1 MGSRFTMSRDR
12 LAELRGNTR
21 ENDRGYG
28 RLSDEYDELP
38 PPMPT
43 SYQRSPTPP
52 RSASFQSDRDDYSH
66 RQSPVQPSPA
76 YQKSS
81 RGDRYAE
88 PKYSDHYEMTPPPA
102 KTGGDALASTE
113 GFFNEVEGI
122 KELVRN
128 INDQIIKIEELHSLS
143 LVNINEQQ
151 SEENSHQLDRMVKRT
166 TKLNNQAKD
175 RIKAIELSNARMPP
189 TSGEL
194 PMRKT
199 QHAALKKR
207 FLETI
212 QRYQDI
218 ERTFEKKYR
227 QRVERQIRIG
237 KDGGIKPDASPEEI
251 DQVLDSDEPPQI
263 FAQSLMQQ
271 QRSGQARA
279 VLSEVQNRHVDIKKI
294 ERTILEL
301 HELFIQMNMLVEN
314 QGEMLKEIDMH
325 AQDTVIHLEEG
336 NKHVDRAITSAKA
349 TRKKKWF
356 CVILVIILLIVA
368 AFCIWWFAFKH
379 KGVTLP
385 GATS

>member
-166 TKLNNQAKD
+166 TKMNNQAKD

-227 QRVERQIRIG
+227 QRVERQIRIV
-237 KDGGIKPDASPEEI
+237 KPDASPEEI

-385 GATS
+385 GAT

>member
-21 ENDRGYG
+21 ESDRGYG

-38 PPMPT
+38 PPIP
-43 SYQRSPTPP
+43 SAYQRSPTPP
-52 RSASFQSDRDDYSH
+52 RSASFQSDRDEYSY
-66 RQSPVQPSPA
+66 RQSPVPPSPA

-88 PKYSDHYEMTPPPA
+88 PKYSDQYEMTPPPA
-102 KTGGDALASTE
+102 KAGGDALSSTE
-113 GFFNEVEGI
+113 GFFNEVEAI
-122 KELVRN
+122 KDLVRK
-128 INDQIIKIEELHSLS
+128 INDQIGKIEELHSLS
-143 LVNINEQQ
+143 LVNINESQA
-151 SEENSHQLDRMVKRT
+151 EENSHQLDRMVKRT
-166 TKLNNQAKD
+166 TKMNNEAKD
-175 RIKAIELSNARMPP
+175 RIKAIELSNARMSP

-227 QRVERQIRIG
+227 QRVERQIRIV
-237 KDGGIKPDASPEEI
+237 KPDASPDEI

-325 AQDTVIHLEEG
+325 AQDTVIQLDEG
-336 NKHVDRAITSAKA
+336 NKHVDNAISSARA

-356 CVILVIILLIVA
+356 CVILVIILIIVA
-368 AFCIWWFAFKH
+368 AFCIWWFAFNH
-379 KGVTLP
+379 KGVNT
-385 GATS
+385 G